1 MVTKVLID
9 VSTAI
14 KLGLCDILPHQIKD
28 YGGGFLKS
36 LWGFPGYFPSAMLRE
51 FRHLDGFGFRQPPG
65 DRLHRQFPFPLAR
78 AVLVSFICLGVDH
91 RIRCSAHGA
100 AISTSFVSRC
110 IIRMMQMSLP
120 HWCWGSPVYPNALI
134 IDYSVGLIAPP
145 FPPRLDK
152 TALKG
157 KSVF

>member
-1 MVTKVLID
+1 MKNLLRVFSYV
-9 VSTAI
+9 
-14 KLGLCDILPHQIKD
+14 GDILPHQIKD

-36 LWGFPGYFPSAMLRE
+36 LWGFPGYFPSATLRE

-120 HWCWGSPVYPNALI
+120 HFTTLMLGESSVSQRAHHRLQRGSYCSPK
-134 IDYSVGLIAPP
+134 
-145 FPPRLDK
+145 PPRLDK
-152 TALKG
+152 LLNIQLSTTL
-157 KSVF
+157 